1 MAFVD
6 AGQAAREVVRLQAEA
21 ATPGLTINLFWII
34 VAALN
39 FLVFFAV
46 LYLVVLKPIAATL
59 KDRRARIEQ
68 GIHDAD
74 QARIERAAGE
84 AAALAELTNA
94 RREAREILD
103 RAQKL
108 ADESRAADVAAT
120 REELERMRVR
130 ASAEIEAEKTRAIAD
145 LRTEVATLAL
155 DAAGRVVGETMSSD
169 RQRRLVEEYLAES
182 VVGRPAAA
190 GAPAAGAPAAG
201 AHAAGANAA
210 GRPAA
215 DNAADNAA
223 GESAPDRP
231 TA

>member
-1 MAFVD
+1 VAFVD

-46 LYLVVLKPIAATL
+46 LYLVVLKPIGATL
-59 KDRRARIEQ
+59 RERRARIEQ

-84 AAALAELTNA
+84 AAALAELHAA
-94 RREAREILD
+94 RREAREILE

-108 ADESRAADVAAT
+108 AEESRAADVAAT
-120 REELERMRVR
+120 RDELERMRVR

-182 VVGRPAAA
+182 
-190 GAPAAGAPAAG
+190 APAAVPAAG
-201 AHAAGANAA
+201 GSAAGPAA
-210 GRPAA
+210 GGSAAGGAASDGSGTSGSGTSGPAA
-215 DNAADNAA
+215 GGPVA
-223 GESAPDRP
+223 
-231 TA
+231 

>member
-1 MAFVD
+1 VAFVD
-6 AGQAAREVVRLQAEA
+6 ASQAAREVVRLQAEA

-46 LYLVVLKPIAATL
+46 LYLVVLKPIGATL
-59 KDRRARIEQ
+59 RDRRARIEQ

-84 AAALAELTNA
+84 AAALAELTTA
-94 RREAREILD
+94 RREAREILE

-108 ADESRAADVAAT
+108 AEETRAADVAAT
-120 REELERMRVR
+120 REELERLRVR
-130 ASAEIEAEKTRAIAD
+130 ASAEIDAEKTRAIAD

-182 VVGRPAAA
+182 AASARPA
-190 GAPAAGAPAAG
+190 GEPAAGGAASGGSGTSGSGPTGPATGGPVA
-201 AHAAGANAA
+201 
-210 GRPAA
+210 
-215 DNAADNAA
+215 
-223 GESAPDRP
+223 
-231 TA
+231 

>member
-1 MAFVD
+1 MALLD
-6 AGQAAREVVRLQAEA
+6 AGQAAREVVRLQAAA

-46 LYLVVLKPIAATL
+46 LYLVVLKPIGATL
-59 KDRRARIEQ
+59 RDRRARIEQ

-84 AAALAELTNA
+84 AAALAELNAA

-108 ADESRAADVAAT
+108 VEESRAADVAAT

-182 VVGRPAAA
+182 AAGEPAAGGSA
-190 GAPAAGAPAAG
+190 PGGSTAGGPAAGGAPA
-201 AHAAGANAA
+201 
-210 GRPAA
+210 
-215 DNAADNAA
+215 
-223 GESAPDRP
+223 
-231 TA
+231 

>member
-1 MAFVD
+1 VAIVD
-6 AGQAAREVVRLQAEA
+6 VGQAAREVVRLQADT
-21 ATPGLTINLFWII
+21 ATPGLTINLFWIV

-46 LYLVVLKPIAATL
+46 LYLVVLKPIGGTL
-59 KDRRARIEQ
+59 RERRARIEQ

-74 QARIERAAGE
+74 QARIERAAGT
-84 AAALAELTNA
+84 AAALAELNAA

-130 ASAEIEAEKTRAIAD
+130 ATAEIEAEKTRAIAD

-155 DAAGRVVGETMSSD
+155 DAAGHVVRETMSSA

-182 VVGRPAAA
+182 AA
-190 GAPAAGAPAAG
+190 GGPATGGSPA
-201 AHAAGANAA
+201 
-210 GRPAA
+210 
-215 DNAADNAA
+215 
-223 GESAPDRP
+223 
-231 TA
+231 

>member
-1 MAFVD
+1 VAFVD

-21 ATPGLTINLFWII
+21 VTPGLTINLFWII

-46 LYLVVLKPIAATL
+46 LYLVVLKPIGATL
-59 KDRRARIEQ
+59 RERRARIEQ

-84 AAALAELTNA
+84 AAALAELHAA
-94 RREAREILD
+94 RREAREILE

-108 ADESRAADVAAT
+108 AEESRAADVAAT
-120 REELERMRVR
+120 REELERMRAR

-182 VVGRPAAA
+182 AASALPA
-190 GAPAAGAPAAG
+190 GGPAAGGPASG
-201 AHAAGANAA
+201 GS
-210 GRPAA
+210 GTTGSGPS
-215 DNAADNAA
+215 
-223 GESAPDRP
+223 GP
-231 TA
+231 TAGGPVA

>member
-1 MAFVD
+1 VALLD
-6 AGQAAREVVRLQAEA
+6 AGQAAREVVRLQADA

-46 LYLVVLKPIAATL
+46 LYLVVLKPVGATL
-59 KDRRARIEQ
+59 RDRRARIEK

-84 AAALAELTNA
+84 AAALAELNAA

-120 REELERMRVR
+120 RDELERMRAR

-145 LRTEVATLAL
+145 LRSEVATLAL
-155 DAAGRVVGETMSSD
+155 DAAGRVVRETMSSD

-182 VVGRPAAA
+182 AAGEPAAGGSLTGGPA
-190 GAPAAGAPAAG
+190 TGGPATGGPAAGGAPA
-201 AHAAGANAA
+201 
-210 GRPAA
+210 
-215 DNAADNAA
+215 
-223 GESAPDRP
+223 
-231 TA
+231 

>member
-1 MAFVD
+1 MAIVD
-6 AGQAAREVVRLQAEA
+6 AGQAAREVIRLQAET
-21 ATPGLTINLFWII
+21 ATAGLTINLFWII

-39 FLVFFAV
+39 FLIFFAV
-46 LYLVVLKPIAATL
+46 LYLVVLKPIGATL
-59 KDRRARIEQ
+59 RERRARIEQ

-84 AAALAELTNA
+84 AAAVAELNAA

-120 REELERMRVR
+120 RGELERMRVR

-155 DAAGRVVGETMSSD
+155 DAAGHVVRETMSSD
-169 RQRRLVEEYLAES
+169 RQRRLVEEFLAES
-182 VVGRPAAA
+182 AA
-190 GAPAAGAPAAG
+190 GGPAAGGPAA
-201 AHAAGANAA
+201 
-210 GRPAA
+210 
-215 DNAADNAA
+215 
-223 GESAPDRP
+223 
-231 TA
+231 

>member
-1 MAFVD
+1 MALLD
-6 AGQAAREVVRLQAEA
+6 AGQAAREVVRLQAAA

-46 LYLVVLKPIAATL
+46 LYLVVLKPIGATL
-59 KDRRARIEQ
+59 RDRRARIEQ

-84 AAALAELTNA
+84 AAALAELNAA

-108 ADESRAADVAAT
+108 VEESRAADVAAT

-145 LRTEVATLAL
+145 LRSEVATLAL

-182 VVGRPAAA
+182 APGEPAAEGSA
-190 GAPAAGAPAAG
+190 TGGPATGGPATGGPAAGGAPA
-201 AHAAGANAA
+201 
-210 GRPAA
+210 
-215 DNAADNAA
+215 
-223 GESAPDRP
+223 
-231 TA
+231 

>member
-1 MAFVD
+1 VAIVD
-6 AGQAAREVVRLQAEA
+6 VGQAAREVVRLQADT
-21 ATPGLTINLFWII
+21 ATPGLTINLFWIV

-46 LYLVVLKPIAATL
+46 LYLVVLKPIGVTL
-59 KDRRARIEQ
+59 RERRARIEQ

-74 QARIERAAGE
+74 QARIERAAGT
-84 AAALAELTNA
+84 AAALAELNAA

-130 ASAEIEAEKTRAIAD
+130 ATAEIEAEKTRAIAD

-155 DAAGRVVGETMSSD
+155 DAAGHVVRETMSSD

-182 VVGRPAAA
+182 AA
-190 GAPAAGAPAAG
+190 GGPATGGPPA
-201 AHAAGANAA
+201 
-210 GRPAA
+210 
-215 DNAADNAA
+215 
-223 GESAPDRP
+223 
-231 TA
+231 